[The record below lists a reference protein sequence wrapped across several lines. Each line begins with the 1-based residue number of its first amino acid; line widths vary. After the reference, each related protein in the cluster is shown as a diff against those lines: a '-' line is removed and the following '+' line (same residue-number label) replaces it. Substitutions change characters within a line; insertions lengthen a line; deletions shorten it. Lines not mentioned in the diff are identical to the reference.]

1 MGPPRDLAIRPLGL
15 GEIIDRSVALTLR
28 HFRTLFAAML
38 VIEAPALAL
47 GRLQQARAGEVL
59 ALLGDPARATAAFPS
74 LTGFF
79 GALLLSLLVLQ
90 LAATAAAAAIVA
102 PSLDPA
108 APPGPSGLRR
118 ALAVVTATIV
128 QVAALVLA
136 PAFGALPGLL
146 LAARAETFAT
156 QVVAIVA
163 AALGAVVLFLLVL
176 LRLVLVPA
184 VAAVE
189 GRGAF
194 RAALRSARLM
204 APARGGRFLDRP
216 ALRASLVLLAIFLL
230 AVAANGVAGLPRIVA
245 ARLAGG
251 EGPVGLLG
259 ATLPLPLEVAISIF
273 EAAAAAALQP
283 FSLVAV
289 AVLYFDRRAR
299 TEALDVEIWAARL
312 EGGR

>member
-163 AALGAVVLFLLVL
+163 AA
-176 LRLVLVPA
+176 RS
-184 VAAVE
+184 
-189 GRGAF
+189 GR
-194 RAALRSARLM
+194 RSARRGSWRPR
-204 APARGGRFLDRP
+204 AAAGSSTGPRCARRSFSLRSSCSPSPRTASRGS
-216 ALRASLVLLAIFLL
+216 RASSPP
-230 AVAANGVAGLPRIVA
+230 GSPA
-245 ARLAGG
+245 ARVRSGSSG
-251 EGPVGLLG
+251 RRSRCRSRSEERRVGKECRSRWS
-259 ATLPLPLEVAISIF
+259 P
-273 EAAAAAALQP
+273 
-283 FSLVAV
+283 
-289 AVLYFDRRAR
+289 Y
-299 TEALDVEIWAARL
+299 
-312 EGGR
+312 

>member
-38 VIEAPALAL
+38 VIEASALAL

-79 GALLLSLLVLQ
+79 GALLLALLVLQ

-230 AVAANGVAGLPRIVA
+230 A
-245 ARLAGG
+245 GG

-289 AVLYFDRRAR
+289 AVFYFDRRAR